1 VQTVMLVDRYRD
13 TRMASVDVVVPCYQ
27 YGRFLRECVS
37 SVLTQGAGEVR
48 VLIIDNASTDDT
60 ADVARQLAAEDKRV
74 QVVVNP
80 RNIGATRSYNMG
92 VEWASAEY
100 FLLLDADDLLAPGCL
115 ARALAIM
122 EAHPELS
129 FTYGFEA
136 LLFPDGTIHEPKT
149 AAHDTQWQIVS
160 GQEFV
165 EHLCRTPRNH
175 VGAPTVLRRTTAQ
188 KRAGFYRP
196 ELPYSD
202 DMEMWLR
209 LAMHGSVGGTATV
222 QGIRRVHA
230 SQMSSIY
237 RNSMV
242 RDFGEREAA
251 MVSFFS
257 NEGRES
263 PQSEQLVSLAKRR
276 LGEHAYWSAASHLCR
291 GYFKESLH
299 LFKYAITRRPSAAI
313 FPPIGWLLQM
323 ERPFGRFTDVLAEA
337 FGRLKTS
344 AKRTTA

>member
-1 VQTVMLVDRYRD
+1 
-13 TRMASVDVVVPCYQ
+13 MASVDVVVPCYQ

-230 SQMSSIY
+230 SQTSSIY

-251 MVSFFS
+251 MVAFQR
-257 NEGRES
+257 GRES
-263 PQSEQLVSLAKRR
+263 PGRNSGFPASVASAST
-276 LGEHAYWSAASHLCR
+276 LGPQHHLCR
-291 GYFKESLH
+291 GYF
-299 LFKYAITRRPSAAI
+299 RRVCICSSTPNLVGQARRSSRQSAGSFRWSDPSGGLRRTSGSVWAS
-313 FPPIGWLLQM
+313 Q
-323 ERPFGRFTDVLAEA
+323 
-337 FGRLKTS
+337 TS
-344 AKRTTA
+344 ANRTTTRDEVGGPV